1 MLKLLK
7 NKVKPRINYK
17 ELYTRL
23 FDYTL
28 AKYNG
33 TENKEVIKQL
43 SYYGVKAV
51 NEIAKENLDYEQ
63 TLKLFEL
70 TEVVKTA
77 MSLLTPNELITV
89 FPVDKKYD
97 GRKYQSKDYFYT
109 MNELENIGMNNT
121 IFEKIGC
128 LLWDYVNVDT
138 KQFLVNSL
146 CALSAI
152 TRIETGKSFIETWAE
167 ENNIETYKLYED
179 LTTNQQYLYN
189 PKTGRTTPM
198 KNAHSYL
205 KLVK

>member
-167 ENNIETYKLYED
+167 ENNIETYKLYRSEERRVGKECR
-179 LTTNQQYLYN
+179 L
-189 PKTGRTTPM
+189 
-198 KNAHSYL
+198 
-205 KLVK
+205 